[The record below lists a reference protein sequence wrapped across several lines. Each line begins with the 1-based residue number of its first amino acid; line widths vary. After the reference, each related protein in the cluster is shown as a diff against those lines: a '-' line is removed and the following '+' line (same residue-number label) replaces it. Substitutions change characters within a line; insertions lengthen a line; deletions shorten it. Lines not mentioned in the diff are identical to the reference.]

1 MRSYLACVFALV
13 LAVSLVSCGG
23 SAQPQAF
30 GKEDAQQ
37 ITKLVQDFVA
47 AYNAKDVEKV
57 GTFFTPSA
65 TMMAANRS
73 ILSGVDSVKGFFK
86 ERFNVDGATDLK
98 IDTLAIEGHGT
109 LAYFAGAH
117 SLYLKPAGGE
127 ERHDRGKVIW
137 ILKKLGGQWKFD
149 RQMMSSDLPP
159 AMPPPAQAPAK

>member
-109 LAYFAGAH
+109 LAYFAGSH
-117 SLYLKPAGGE
+117 SLNLKPAGGE

-159 AMPPPAQAPAK
+159 AAPPPAQAPVK

>member
-1 MRSYLACVFALV
+1 MRSYLACVVALV
-13 LAVSLVSCGG
+13 LAVSLASCVGPAK
-23 SAQPQAF
+23 SQEF
-30 GKEDAQQ
+30 GNEDAQQ

-65 TMMAANRS
+65 TMMPANRS
-73 ILSGVDSVKGFFK
+73 ILSGMESVKGFYK
-86 ERFNVDGATDLK
+86 ERFTVDGATDLK
-98 IDTLAIEGHGT
+98 IDTLAIEGHGP
-109 LAYFAGAH
+109 LAYFAGSH
-117 SLYLKPAGGE
+117 SLNLKPAGGE

-159 AMPPPAQAPAK
+159 PVPPPAQAPAK